1 MRRFLLAAACGLVAL
16 GAYSQGDASI
26 WKNNKGITIGFITH
40 QSLND
45 DNFLGELGDALS
57 VFGLKNPFQYNSS
70 YGFSLTSSNTYLWP
84 SGEGWAGNRI
94 KVGVDVRW
102 FDVSFVKY
110 NKYPKIGG
118 IDLKEFYKNMGNVFG
133 GNDVWSSSDYDNWDD
148 WGDEGDY
155 DDGYDDYIDSFV
167 DKIGNMQVQIGMG
180 VGPQV
185 SIAPLAHLDNGARF
199 LRVNIYG
206 HFDPQASVV
215 ISKDYQG
222 DLHGSWAFLP
232 TWDFGGNIQWKN
244 FVVGVEGRWGS
255 AKYSDISQGGDY
267 GYEDEL
273 PGLDDLISSRKVS
286 WRNASFRVNVGFRF

>member
-1 MRRFLLAAACGLVAL
+1 MRRLLLAAACGLVAL

-40 QSLND
+40 QSLNND
-45 DNFLGELGDALS
+45 DFLGELG
-57 VFGLKNPFQYNSS
+57 VKTPFQYNSS
-70 YGFSLTSSNTYLWP
+70 YGFSFTSGNTYLWP
-84 SGEGWAGNRI
+84 KGEGWAGNRI

-110 NKYPKIGG
+110 SKYPKIGG
-118 IDLKEFYKNMGNVFG
+118 VDLKDFANAVDNVFG
-133 GNDVWSSSDYDNWDD
+133 GDDYWSPSDFGDGWGDDEDYDY
-148 WGDEGDY
+148 GEEDY
-155 DDGYDDYIDSFV
+155 LDSFV

-185 SIAPLAHLDNGARF
+185 SIAPLAHLDNAARF

-206 HFDPQASVV
+206 HFDPQTSVV

>member
-45 DNFLGELGDALS
+45 DDFLGELG
-57 VFGLKNPFQYNSS
+57 VKTPFQYNSS
-70 YGFSLTSSNTYLWP
+70 YGFSFTSSNTYLWP
-84 SGEGWAGNRI
+84 LGEGWAGNRI
-94 KVGVDVRW
+94 KAGVDVRW
-102 FDVSFVKY
+102 FDISFVKY
-110 NKYPKIGG
+110 SKYPKIGG
-118 IDLKEFYKNMGNVFG
+118 VDLKDFANAVDKVFG
-133 GNDVWSSSDYDNWDD
+133 GDDYWSPSDLGDGWGDDEDYDY
-148 WGDEGDY
+148 GEEDY
-155 DDGYDDYIDSFV
+155 LDSFV

-185 SIAPLAHLDNGARF
+185 SIAPLAHLDNAARF

>member
-40 QSLND
+40 QSLNND
-45 DNFLGELGDALS
+45 DFLGELG
-57 VFGLKNPFQYNSS
+57 VKTPFQYNSS
-70 YGFSLTSSNTYLWP
+70 YGFSFTSGNTYLWP
-84 SGEGWAGNRI
+84 KGEGWAGNRL

-110 NKYPKIGG
+110 SKYPKIGG
-118 IDLKEFYKNMGNVFG
+118 VDLKDFANAVDNVFG
-133 GNDVWSSSDYDNWDD
+133 GDDYWSPSDFGDGWGDDEDYDY
-148 WGDEGDY
+148 GEEDY
-155 DDGYDDYIDSFV
+155 LDSFV

-185 SIAPLAHLDNGARF
+185 SIAPLAHLDNAARF

-206 HFDPQASVV
+206 HFDPQTSVV

>member
-1 MRRFLLAAACGLVAL
+1 MKRLLLAAACGLAAF

-26 WKNNKGITIGFITH
+26 WKNNKGITVGFITH
-40 QSLND
+40 QSLTND
-45 DNFLGELGDALS
+45 DFMKERGMKL
-57 VFGLKNPFQYNSS
+57 PFQYNSS
-70 YGFSLTSSNTYLWP
+70 YGFGLTTGNTYLWP
-84 SGEGWAGNRI
+84 KGEGWAGNRI

-118 IDLKEFYKNMGNVFG
+118 VDLKNFVGTLDDIFG
-133 GNDVWSSSDYDNWDD
+133 PEYSRAPGDFDGD
-148 WGDEGDY
+148 WGWGEDE
-155 DDGYDDYIDSFV
+155 DDGYDDFADDFM

-180 VGPQV
+180 VGPSV
-185 SIAPLAHLDNGARF
+185 SIAPLAHLDNAARF
-199 LRVNIYG
+199 LGVNIYG

-255 AKYSDISQGGDY
+255 AKYSDISGGD
-267 GYEDEL
+267 EMDFDDDI
-273 PGLDDLISSRKVS
+273 PGLSDIVRSNKVS